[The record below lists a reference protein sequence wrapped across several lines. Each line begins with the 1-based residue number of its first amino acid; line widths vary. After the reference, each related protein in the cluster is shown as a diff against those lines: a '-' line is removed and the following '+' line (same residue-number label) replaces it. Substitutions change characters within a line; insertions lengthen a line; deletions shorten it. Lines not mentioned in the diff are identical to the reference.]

1 MIPASAWTA
10 GAETFSSAIQ
20 AQRFSEPNNILPISE
35 ETEEIEG
42 VFIIRDRRVS
52 FARVDTGIAGERYFE
67 VLSGLNS
74 GDLVVTGPFDIVRAL
89 EDGDTVQVNER
100 SSRR

>member
-1 MIPASAWTA
+1 MD
-10 GAETFSSAIQ
+10 EV
-20 AQRFSEPNNILPISE
+20 
-35 ETEEIEG
+35 EG

-52 FARVDTGIAGERYFE
+52 FVRVDTGIAGERYFE

-74 GDLVVTGPFDIVRAL
+74 GDLVVTGPFDVVRTL
-89 EDGDTVQVNER
+89 QDGDAVQVNER